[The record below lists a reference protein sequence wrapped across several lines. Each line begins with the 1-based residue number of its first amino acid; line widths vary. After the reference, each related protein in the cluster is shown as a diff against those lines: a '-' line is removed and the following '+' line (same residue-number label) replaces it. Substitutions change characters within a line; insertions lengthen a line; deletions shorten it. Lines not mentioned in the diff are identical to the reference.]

1 MSPCLL
7 RTEVGVALAMGGG
20 WTVYMSIVAELDQLY
35 LKLLSKPSFE
45 VEVYIGWVSLILY
58 CRDSAFFVVQ

>member
-7 RTEVGVALAMGGG
+7 RTGVGVALAMGGG
-20 WTVYMSIVAELDQLY
+20 RTVYMSIVAELDQLY

-45 VEVYIGWVSLILY
+45 VRSILGG
-58 CRDSAFFVVQ
+58 